1 MTFSGA
7 ERAALAIAI
16 AALLMQA
23 LPVGDALEFRRSL
36 LGAEPWRVITAHIV
50 HVNWAHAL
58 INAAALVVVARLFAP
73 DLGAQR
79 QLLTLVAAAA
89 SISIGLALVYPG
101 IAWYR
106 GLSGVL
112 HGLFFAGAA
121 IWLMKARP
129 RNWRRLWLPAA
140 LFFGGWI
147 KVAFEQP
154 GGARTPYAEW
164 LGAGTVPQAHL
175 IGAICGT
182 LLGLFFAALDA
193 RAEQQRREQ

>member
-23 LPVGDALEFRRSL
+23 LPLGDALELRRQL
-36 LGAEPWRVITAHIV
+36 LGSEPWRALTAHIV
-50 HVNWAHAL
+50 HANWKHAL
-58 INAAALVVVARLFAP
+58 INAAAIVVVARLFAP
-73 DLGAQR
+73 DLGARR
-79 QLLTLVAAAA
+79 QLLTLAVGAVAV
-89 SISIGLALVYPG
+89 SIGLVLLYPG

-112 HGLFFAGAA
+112 HGLFFAGSAT
-121 IWLMKARP
+121 WLMKARP

-147 KVAFEQP
+147 KIALEQP
-154 GGARTPYAEW
+154 TGAQTPYAEW
-164 LGAGTVPQAHL
+164 LGANIVPQAHL
-175 IGAICGT
+175 LGAICGT
-182 LLGLFFAALDA
+182 LLGLVFAALDA
-193 RAEQQRREQ
+193 RGEQQRSEQ

>member
-1 MTFSGA
+1 MTFTRA

-23 LPVGDALEFRRSL
+23 LPVGDALEFRRPL
-36 LGAEPWRVITAHIV
+36 LGAEPWRAITAHFV
-50 HVNWAHAL
+50 HVNWNHAL

-73 DLGAQR
+73 DLAARR
-79 QLLTLVAAAA
+79 QLLTLVVGAAA
-89 SISIGLALVYPG
+89 ISIGLALAYPG

-112 HGLFFAGAA
+112 HGLFFAGSA

-147 KVAFEQP
+147 KVALEQP
-154 GGARTPYAEW
+154 GGSRTPYAEW

-175 IGAICGT
+175 IGAVCGT
-182 LLGLFFAALDA
+182 LLGLLFAALDA